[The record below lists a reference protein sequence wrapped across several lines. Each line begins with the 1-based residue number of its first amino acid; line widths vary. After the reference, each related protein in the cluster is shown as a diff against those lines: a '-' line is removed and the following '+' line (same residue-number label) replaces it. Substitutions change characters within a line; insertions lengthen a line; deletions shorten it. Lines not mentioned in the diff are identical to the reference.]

1 VGFHLRRILCSS
13 ATLLLLLL
21 VVVLYWHQSL
31 YLGHASTPEHLLP
44 WPYMYTLYSPVISS
58 RELTFTAAA
67 AAAAAV
73 YMRLGR

>member
-13 ATLLLLLL
+13 ATLLLLV

-31 YLGHASTPEHLLP
+31 YLGHASTPAHLLP

-67 AAAAAV
+67 AAAAAAV